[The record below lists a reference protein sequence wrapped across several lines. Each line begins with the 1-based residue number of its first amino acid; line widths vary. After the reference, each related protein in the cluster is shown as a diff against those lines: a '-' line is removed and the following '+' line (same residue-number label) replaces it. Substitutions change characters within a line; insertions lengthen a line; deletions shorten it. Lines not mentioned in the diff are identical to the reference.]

1 MPDVKRVVLA
11 YSGGLD
17 TSVILRWLI
26 ETYRCDV
33 VAFCADLGQGEELIP
48 IRDKARKT
56 GAVAVHVV
64 DLRETFVR
72 DFILPM
78 LRANAVYEG
87 AYLLGTSIARPLIA
101 QAQVEI
107 ALKEHADAVAHGATG
122 KGNDQVR
129 FELTYAALAP
139 QLTVIAPWREW
150 TLNSRSALMDFA
162 RHHDI
167 PVPVTAERP
176 YSTDR
181 NLFHISYEG
190 GILEDPWAA
199 PPDKMFQ
206 LTQSPEA
213 APDVPIELLVDFEH
227 GDPVAVDGRRM
238 GPVDL
243 LTMLNRIGG
252 EHGIA
257 RAARAADADGRVRAG
272 RHRHGA
278 PRALQGQRHRGRP
291 PVAALALPAGLRHVR
306 SRYRLSPA
314 RRRGLHQPQRAPAE
328 DPLATRP
335 PGLSVRVDV
344 AVTPDGLDRGAVAAS
359 TVLVIDVLRASTCIV
374 TALAN
379 GCAGIVPVG
388 TPEEARVRQAALP
401 GALVAGERRGE
412 PLEGFDL
419 GNSPLEFTRARV
431 GGRAVIMTTSNGTRA
446 LLAARGAAA
455 IGVAAFV
462 NLGPAAAWALAGSRD
477 VLLLCSGERGARSLE
492 DHVCAGLLA
501 ERLLAGEPGARAT
514 AAAEAAT
521 AAARPYGKDIARLAH
536 DSSWARHLAS
546 RGRAADVAACLSLD
560 AAGIVPVYRA
570 DIDKV
575 VAACG

>member
-1 MPDVKRVVLA
+1 M
-11 YSGGLD
+11 
-17 TSVILRWLI
+17 
-26 ETYRCDV
+26 
-33 VAFCADLGQGEELIP
+33 
-48 IRDKARKT
+48 
-56 GAVAVHVV
+56 
-64 DLRETFVR
+64 
-72 DFILPM
+72 
-78 LRANAVYEG
+78 
-87 AYLLGTSIARPLIA
+87 
-101 QAQVEI
+101 
-107 ALKEHADAVAHGATG
+107 
-122 KGNDQVR
+122 
-129 FELTYAALAP
+129 
-139 QLTVIAPWREW
+139 
-150 TLNSRSALMDFA
+150 
-162 RHHDI
+162 
-167 PVPVTAERP
+167 
-176 YSTDR
+176 
-181 NLFHISYEG
+181 
-190 GILEDPWAA
+190 
-199 PPDKMFQ
+199 
-206 LTQSPEA
+206 
-213 APDVPIELLVDFEH
+213 
-227 GDPVAVDGRRM
+227 
-238 GPVDL
+238 
-243 LTMLNRIGG
+243 
-252 EHGIA
+252 
-257 RAARAADADGRVRAG
+257 
-272 RHRHGA
+272 
-278 PRALQGQRHRGRP
+278 
-291 PVAALALPAGLRHVR
+291 
-306 SRYRLSPA
+306 
-314 RRRGLHQPQRAPAE
+314 
-328 DPLATRP
+328 
-335 PGLSVRVDV
+335 DV